1 MGILRLTTVY
11 LLEAL
16 AAAKFRTLHYSKGS
30 NLIQQKMM
38 ELKESWFFEKTY
50 HISWWGLKKHVFS
63 FEWCIGVS

>member
-1 MGILRLTTVY
+1 MGILRFTTVY

-50 HISWWGLKKHVFS
+50 HIS
-63 FEWCIGVS
+63 